1 MGRNK
6 DYRKLIN
13 TRKWQKLRLQALSK
27 TNYLCAVCL
36 KKDITTPATEVHHIV
51 PVESGINNQHMKLL
65 CYDPNNLLPVCKD
78 CHKKEHIKLQSY
90 TKNEVQKRNK
100 TRTQSFTDKFL
111 KQKKARP
118 PLQ

>member
-6 DYRKLIN
+6 EYRKLIN

-36 KKDITTPATEVHHIV
+36 KNDITTPATEVHHIA
-51 PVESGINNQHMKLL
+51 PVETGANLLHMKQL
-65 CYDPNNLLPVCKD
+65 CYDPNNLIAVCKE
-78 CHKKEHIKLQSY
+78 CHKNEHIKLQSY

-100 TRTQSFTDKFL
+100 ERANDFVNRFL
-111 KQKKARP
+111 KQ
-118 PLQ
+118 

>member
-6 DYRKLIN
+6 EYRKLIN
-13 TRKWQKLRLQALSK
+13 SRKWQRLRLNALSK

-36 KKDITTPATEVHHIV
+36 KNDITTPATEVHHIT
-51 PVESGINNQHMKLL
+51 PVETGTNLLHMKQL
-65 CYDPNNLLPVCKD
+65 CYDHNNLLAVCKE

-100 TRTQSFTDKFL
+100 KRTGDFASRFL
-111 KQKKARP
+111 NVTKKE
-118 PLQ
+118 